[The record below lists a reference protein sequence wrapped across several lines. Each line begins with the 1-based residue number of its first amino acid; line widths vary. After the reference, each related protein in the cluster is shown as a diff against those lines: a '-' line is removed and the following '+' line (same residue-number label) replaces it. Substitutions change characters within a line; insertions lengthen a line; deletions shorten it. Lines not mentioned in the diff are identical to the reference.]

1 MGALARLLS
10 KRNTGTNPPSTLRD
24 PASWFRNWLINWG
37 EPESEIPTTPKAALG
52 VPAWFACIR
61 NIAEDTAKL
70 PLKVLEHQEPR
81 GSKERYDHPAW
92 RLLHDEPNPEMSAMT
107 FRETIVSHSL
117 AYDGGYAEIKRNPQ
131 TGDPIALWPLDPTT
145 TYPRRL
151 PITNELVYQSG
162 SFTFPARDVFHL
174 HGLGFTG
181 ITGYMMSA
189 LMRDTLAQSKGAQK
203 FSAAWF
209 KNGAQPSF
217 AVRYPKTLSADAHK
231 NLRESLNA
239 RHGGGDNVGKIM
251 VLESG
256 LEVVDVPSTSPVDSQ
271 LIEVLLY
278 SVVEVC
284 RLFRMPPHKIQ
295 HLNNATFSNISAQ
308 SVEYVTDTLLSHVVR
323 FEQECNRKLLRPSEK
338 QSGRI
343 YCKHN
348 LRALLRG
355 DLQQQAQYFRE
366 GLQNG
371 WLSANDAREF
381 DELNPI
387 DNEGGNTYFVQGQ
400 MVPIEIAAKGP
411 VKPEAQTPFQD
422 KPDAEDDA
430 PDDTDDD
437 MPDEGESDRAD
448 AARRAHIE
456 VLDVALGKS
465 ARVLQE
471 RWEKAQKRVI
481 QEDWF
486 DKASAEHVGYTAD
499 LIRPAL
505 RSYARVFTELV
516 LRRVYGPDLAAKVDD
531 GISDVA
537 RAYTASLIASLT
549 DPGGEDGAE
558 TWLYY
563 IEQVVETALAKQ
575 PEIVLCIEP

>member
-10 KRNTGTNPPSTLRD
+10 FRNGNNPPTTPRA
-24 PASWFRNWLINWG
+24 PADWFRQWLINWG
-37 EPESEIPTTPKAALG
+37 EPELETASTPRAALG
-52 VPAWFACIR
+52 IPAWFACIR
-61 NIAEDTAKL
+61 NISEDVAKL
-70 PLKVLEHQEPR
+70 PLKVLERQEPR
-81 GSKERYDHPAW
+81 GSVEKYEHPSW
-92 RLLHDEPNPEMSAMT
+92 KLLHDEANLDMSAMT

-117 AYDGGYAEIKRNPQ
+117 AYAGGYAEIQRHPQ
-131 TGDPIALWPLDPTT
+131 TGDPVALWPLDPTT
-145 TYPRRL
+145 TFPRRV
-151 PITNELVYQSG
+151 PGTNELIYQSG
-162 SFTFPARDVFHL
+162 RHIFPARDIFHI
-174 HGLGFTG
+174 HGLGYDG
-181 ITGYMMSA
+181 VTGYMLA
-189 LMRDTLAQSKGAQK
+189 AAMRDTLAQAKGAQK

-209 KNGAQPSF
+209 RNGAQPSF
-217 AVRYPKTLSADAHK
+217 AVRYPKTLSAEAHK

-323 FEQECNRKLLRPSEK
+323 FEQECNRKLLRPSERA
-338 QSGRI
+338 SGRI

-400 MVPIEIAAKGP
+400 MVPIEIAAQGP
-411 VKPEAQTPFQD
+411 VRPEAQTPFQD
-422 KPDAEDDA
+422 TGSADGEAARAE
-430 PDDTDDD
+430 
-437 MPDEGESDRAD
+437 
-448 AARRAHIE
+448 AARRAHVE
-456 VLDVALGKS
+456 VLDVALRKS
-465 ARVLQE
+465 AKVLGQRWTRAQTRVRQE
-471 RWEKAQKRVI
+471 GWFEEVKA
-481 QEDWF
+481 D
-486 DKASAEHVGYTAD
+486 HVGLAAQV
-499 LIRPAL
+499 IGPPL
-505 RSYARVFTELV
+505 RAYARVFAELV
-516 LRRVYGPDLAAKVDD
+516 LG
-531 GISDVA
+531 
-537 RAYTASLIASLT
+537 RAYGADVQGKVEEGIVDIARRHT
-549 DPGGEDGAE
+549 DAVVDRMMSGNVADGEDGAE
-558 TWLYY
+558 GNLCH
-563 IEQVVETALAKQ
+563 IEHIVEAALRRQ
-575 PEIVLCIEP
+575 PETSHV